1 MSKKTEEMRKRKIGY
16 VVVGKVSEPKVKK
29 LRSVK
34 LRGEERLFEME
45 RTASP

>member
-1 MSKKTEEMRKRKIGY
+1 M
-16 VVVGKVSEPKVKK
+16 VVGKVSEPKVRE